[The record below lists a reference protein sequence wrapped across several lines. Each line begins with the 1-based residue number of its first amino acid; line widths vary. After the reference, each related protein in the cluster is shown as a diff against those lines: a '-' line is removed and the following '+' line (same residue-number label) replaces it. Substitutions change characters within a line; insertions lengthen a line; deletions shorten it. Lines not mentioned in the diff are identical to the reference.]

1 MLITELIE
9 INNTAYIRNYSDK
22 GSYIERDGIKYAEAI
37 DPVGTDRIYTE
48 TEEVIPHYE
57 REMVERYP

>member
-9 INNTAYIRNYSDK
+9 INDTTYIRNYSNS
-22 GSYIERDGIKYAEAI
+22 GYFIERDGIKYAEAI

-48 TEEVIPHYE
+48 TEEVIPNYE
-57 REMVERYP
+57 GEMVE

>member
-9 INNTAYIRNYSDK
+9 INDTTYIRNYSDQ
-22 GSYIERDGIKYAEAI
+22 GLFIERDGIKYIDAI

-48 TEEVIPHYE
+48 TEEVIPNYE
-57 REMVERYP
+57 SEMVE

>member
-9 INNTAYIRNYSDK
+9 INDTTYIRNYSDQ
-22 GSYIERDGIKYAEAI
+22 GLFIERDGIKYAEAI

-48 TEEVIPHYE
+48 TEEGIPNYE
-57 REMVERYP
+57 SEMVE

>member
-9 INNTAYIRNYSDK
+9 INDTTYIHNYSDK
-22 GSYIERDGIKYAEAI
+22 GLFIERDGIKYAEAI

-48 TEEVIPHYE
+48 TEEVIPNYE
-57 REMVERYP
+57 SEMVE

>member
-9 INNTAYIRNYSDK
+9 INDTSYIHNYSDK
-22 GSYIERDGIKYAEAI
+22 RLFIERDGIKYAEAI

-48 TEEVIPHYE
+48 TEEVIPNYE
-57 REMVERYP
+57 SEMVE

>member
-9 INNTAYIRNYSDK
+9 INDTTYIRNYSDK
-22 GSYIERDGIKYAEAI
+22 GYYIERDGIKYAEAI

-48 TEEVIPHYE
+48 TEEVIPDYE
-57 REMVERYP
+57 SEMVE

>member
-9 INNTAYIRNYSDK
+9 INNTTYIRNQSDQ
-22 GSYIERDGIKYAEAI
+22 GLFIERDGIKYAEAI

-48 TEEVIPHYE
+48 TEEVIPNYE
-57 REMVERYP
+57 SEMVE

>member
-9 INNTAYIRNYSDK
+9 INGTTYIHNYSDK
-22 GSYIERDGIKYAEAI
+22 GCYIERDGIKYAEAI

-48 TEEVIPHYE
+48 TEEVIPNYE
-57 REMVERYP
+57 SEMVE

>member
-9 INNTAYIRNYSDK
+9 INNTTYIRNYSDQ
-22 GSYIERDGIKYAEAI
+22 GIFIEREGITSAEAI

-48 TEEVIPHYE
+48 TEEVIPNYE
-57 REMVERYP
+57 SEMVE

>member
-9 INNTAYIRNYSDK
+9 INNTTYIHNYSDK
-22 GSYIERDGIKYAEAI
+22 GLFIERDGIKYAEAI

-48 TEEVIPHYE
+48 TEEVIPNYE
-57 REMVERYP
+57 SEMAE

>member
-9 INNTAYIRNYSDK
+9 INDTTYIHNYSDQ
-22 GSYIERDGIKYAEAI
+22 GCYIERDGIKYAVAI

-48 TEEVIPHYE
+48 TEEVIPNYE
-57 REMVERYP
+57 SEMVE

>member
-9 INNTAYIRNYSDK
+9 INNTTYIRNYSDK
-22 GSYIERDGIKYAEAI
+22 ALFIERDGIKYAEAV

-48 TEEVIPHYE
+48 TEEVIPNYE
-57 REMVERYP
+57 SEMVE

>member
-9 INNTAYIRNYSDK
+9 INDTTYIRNYSDK
-22 GSYIERDGIKYAEAI
+22 GYYIERDGIKYAEAI

-48 TEEVIPHYE
+48 TEEVIPNYE
-57 REMVERYP
+57 SEMVE

>member
-9 INNTAYIRNYSDK
+9 INDTTYIRNYSDK
-22 GSYIERDGIKYAEAI
+22 ECYIERDGIKYAEAI

-48 TEEVIPHYE
+48 TEEVIPNYE
-57 REMVERYP
+57 SEMVE

>member
-9 INNTAYIRNYSDK
+9 INNTTYIHNYSDK
-22 GSYIERDGIKYAEAI
+22 GLFIERDGIKYAEAI

-48 TEEVIPHYE
+48 TEEVIPDYE
-57 REMVERYP
+57 SEMVE

>member
-9 INNTAYIRNYSDK
+9 INDTTYIHNYSDI
-22 GSYIERDGIKYAEAI
+22 GCYIERDGVKYAEAI

-48 TEEVIPHYE
+48 TEEVIPNYE
-57 REMVERYP
+57 SEMVE

>member
-9 INNTAYIRNYSDK
+9 INDTTYIRNYSDK
-22 GSYIERDGIKYAEAI
+22 RLFIERDGIKYAEAI

-48 TEEVIPHYE
+48 TEEVIPDYE
-57 REMVERYP
+57 SEMVE

>member
-9 INNTAYIRNYSDK
+9 INNTTYIRNYSDK
-22 GSYIERDGIKYAEAI
+22 GLFIERDGIKYAVAI

-48 TEEVIPHYE
+48 TEEVIPNYE
-57 REMVERYP
+57 SEMVE

>member
-9 INNTAYIRNYSDK
+9 INDKTYIRNYSDQ
-22 GSYIERDGIKYAEAI
+22 GLFIERDGIKYAEAI

-48 TEEVIPHYE
+48 TEEVIPNYE
-57 REMVERYP
+57 SEMVE

>member
-9 INNTAYIRNYSDK
+9 INDTTYIRNYSDK
-22 GSYIERDGIKYAEAI
+22 GLFIERDGIKFTEAI

-48 TEEVIPHYE
+48 TEEVIPNYE
-57 REMVERYP
+57 SEMVE

>member
-9 INNTAYIRNYSDK
+9 INNTTYIRNYSDH
-22 GSYIERDGIKYAEAI
+22 GLFIERDGIKYAEAI

-48 TEEVIPHYE
+48 TEEVIPNYE
-57 REMVERYP
+57 SEMVE

>member
-9 INNTAYIRNYSDK
+9 INNTTYIRNYSDK
-22 GSYIERDGIKYAEAI
+22 GLFIERDGVKYAEAI

-48 TEEVIPHYE
+48 TEEVIPNYE
-57 REMVERYP
+57 SEMVE

>member
-9 INNTAYIRNYSDK
+9 INDTTYIHNYSDK
-22 GSYIERDGIKYAEAI
+22 GLFIERDGIKYAEAI

-48 TEEVIPHYE
+48 TEEVIPDYE
-57 REMVERYP
+57 SEMVE

>member
-9 INNTAYIRNYSDK
+9 INNTTYIRNYSNK
-22 GSYIERDGIKYAEAI
+22 GLFIERDGIKYAEAI

-48 TEEVIPHYE
+48 TEEVIPNYE
-57 REMVERYP
+57 SEMVE

>member
-9 INNTAYIRNYSDK
+9 INDTTYIRNYSDQ
-22 GSYIERDGIKYAEAI
+22 GLFIERDSIKYAEAI

-48 TEEVIPHYE
+48 TEEVIPNYE
-57 REMVERYP
+57 SEMVE